1 MNFIYLYF
9 EVPCAQTNDS
19 VARAT
24 FHHRPAA
31 MDLRP
36 SRGLSNVNKTSK
48 WSGKL
53 SRELAGQQ
61 FLAGFVGVSPLPFKA
76 TDTNAERNETTTS
89 VFDSLNTWNV
99 QYSAWRDCTTHCNYD
114 IHVDSRDTWKAQ
126 HTARSNLLDAK
137 RDVSTT
143 ICNKKLLRPLFTL
156 RGKSDHIRA
165 WTCQSATGPSAE
177 VTFRVWRRVLYGKN
191 ILCAGY
197 HSKFY

>member
-89 VFDSLNTWNV
+89 VFDSLNT
-99 QYSAWRDCTTHCNYD
+99 
-114 IHVDSRDTWKAQ
+114 
-126 HTARSNLLDAK
+126 
-137 RDVSTT
+137 
-143 ICNKKLLRPLFTL
+143 
-156 RGKSDHIRA
+156 
-165 WTCQSATGPSAE
+165 
-177 VTFRVWRRVLYGKN
+177 
-191 ILCAGY
+191 
-197 HSKFY
+197 